1 MQLADF
7 LRLQARSN
15 RLANHRLH
23 QALLALDDAEL
34 SAPRTSFFPSLLQTV
49 QHIWWVDGF
58 YIGALLGEA
67 HLRSYWERVQPP
79 AAMIEL
85 ARAQAESDERL
96 IGYCAAL
103 DDARCVDLV
112 AIPRTGGR
120 MQRDHVVYVLGHL
133 FQHQTH
139 HRGQLHAMLSGTR
152 VAPPQLDEFQM
163 SSEAHLRHADMA
175 ALGWREDKIWVPIH
189 RHARPPVAP

>member
-7 LRLQARSN
+7 LRLQAHAN

-23 QALLALDDAEL
+23 QALLVLNDAEL
-34 SAPRTSFFPSLLQTV
+34 RAPRTSFFPSLLQTA

-58 YIGALLGEA
+58 YIGALLREA
-67 HLRSYWERVQPP
+67 DLASYWERVQPP
-79 AAMIEL
+79 VAMAEL
-85 ARAQAESDERL
+85 ARAQAESDARL
-96 IGYCAAL
+96 IRYCSAL
-103 DDARCVDLV
+103 DDSLCAEGV
-112 AIPRTGGR
+112 AIPRSGGR
-120 MQRDHVVYVLGHL
+120 VQRDLVVYVLGHL

-163 SSEAHLRHADMA
+163 SSEAHLRLADMA
-175 ALGWREDKIWVPIH
+175 ALGWREDDVWP
-189 RHARPPVAP
+189 AACAAPAPPTAP